1 MGDVVGAVK
10 GPVPVGYETF
20 LGASLSEGGFVEG
33 EEVAMPGEEGGDEV
47 DCSRLVVLVGVDL

>member
-1 MGDVVGAVK
+1 MGAVK